1 MTGLGDL
8 ADVRDRESD
17 ESEGSL
23 ELGLVVGVERSNLLL
38 EVLLSV
44 LVLEDPSSLVDGKL
58 LETRDDVV
66 EVSLL
71 DGEGSSWNLCDG
83 SPSTSVV
90 DEVILEERRVDGS
103 RHEDDPDWE
112 LTLPSIRDETLEN
125 DEKKIG
131 VDVSLVNLV
140 DDDVGKAIKPSHR
153 LSVSSESRLH
163 PLEEDSGRAES
174 DGSVRDGRL
183 RVESNLVSDVVS
195 DPLSS
200 FGGDSL
206 SDRHGSDPPRLG
218 TEDVALGSV
227 SSSDVVVED
236 DLRDLRRLSGSRR
249 GHANGDFVRL
259 DLREEFRRLGSDW
272 EGSPLISKSSPSV
285 VELVR
290 LELIRQ
296 LLRLPVERE
305 LREDLSG
312 GFDDGSWS
320 GGDGSFGAP
329 RPDLGSSDVL
339 AEIPDLVLEIL
350 AHREHDVRNSGLTA
364 GECRRLGS
372 RKGSP
377 EGRIRGFEVLSNVE
391 VTPHLSRLL
400 RRSSSHSDLPSSDG
414 HDGFPFRVSNGSVN
428 DVGFAEVEPLA
439 VVVHELTSSVEL
451 DNLVVREGDVLSE
464 RFRLPSLALSSSV
477 GSSSSSS
484 S

>member
-1 MTGLGDL
+1 VTGLGDL
-8 ADVRDRESD
+8 ADVRNRESD

-23 ELGLVVGVERSNLLL
+23 ELGRVGRVERSNLLL

-44 LVLEDPSSLVDGKL
+44 LVLEDPSSLVDGEL
-58 LETRDDVV
+58 LKTRNDVV

-71 DGEGSSWNLCDG
+71 DGERSSGNLCDG
-83 SPSTSVV
+83 GPSTSVV
-90 DEVILEERRVDGS
+90 DEVVLEERRVDGS

-112 LTLPSIRDETLEN
+112 LTFPSIRDETLED

-140 DDDVGKAIKPSHR
+140 DDDVGEAVEPGHR
-153 LSVSSESRLH
+153 LSISSESGLH
-163 PLEEDSGRAES
+163 PLEEDSGRAEG

-206 SDRHGSDPPRLG
+206 GDRHGSDPPRLG

-227 SSSDVVVED
+227 SSSNVVVED

-249 GHANGDFVRL
+249 GHADGDFVRL
-259 DLREEFRRLGSDW
+259 DLGEEFRRLGSDW
-272 EGSPLISKSSPSV
+272 ERLPLLSKSSPSV

-290 LELIRQ
+290 VELIHQ
-296 LLRLPVERE
+296 LLRLPVERD
-305 LREDLSG
+305 LGEDLSG
-312 GFDDGSWS
+312 SFDDRSRS
-320 GGDGSFGAP
+320 GGDGGLRTP
-329 RPDLGSSDVL
+329 RPNLGSSDVL

-350 AHREHDVRNSGLTA
+350 AHREHDVRNSGLRA

-372 RKGSP
+372 REGGP
-377 EGRIRGFEVLSNVE
+377 EWRIRGFEVLGDVE

-400 RRSSSHSDLPSSDG
+400 RRSSSHSDLPASDG
-414 HDGFPFRVSNGSVN
+414 HDGLPFRVPGRSVD
-428 DVGFAEVEPLA
+428 DVGLAEVEPLA

-464 RFRLPSLALSSSV
+464 FRLPSLALAV